1 MIQQSPTAIHH
12 HQFSSQNITK
22 LIQNPSVPV
31 SNTPLKASTN
41 PWGFAP
47 WQLRGPLS
55 SLQARLARQ
64 KLMVFVHPL
73 PAWSGEEIWP
83 KFLFNLFKEKDGRFV
98 CHYQLLDVRFFFW
111 IPGIFFIFL
120 LGVGGLG
127 GDSNRPLPLLLRLKC
142 FSTTCILGKPNCLVA
157 STRLLRWYLVVP

>member
-12 HQFSSQNITK
+12 HQFSSQNITE

-83 KFLFNLFKEKDGRFV
+83 KFLVNLFKEKDGRFV
-98 CHYQLLDVRFFFW
+98 CHYQLLDVRFFFESQVSSSSFCW
-111 IPGIFFIFL
+111 GWVDWGGIRIVLWDWNVF
-120 LGVGGLG
+120 
-127 GDSNRPLPLLLRLKC
+127 RLPAFWVSQTAL
-142 FSTTCILGKPNCLVA
+142 
-157 STRLLRWYLVVP
+157 